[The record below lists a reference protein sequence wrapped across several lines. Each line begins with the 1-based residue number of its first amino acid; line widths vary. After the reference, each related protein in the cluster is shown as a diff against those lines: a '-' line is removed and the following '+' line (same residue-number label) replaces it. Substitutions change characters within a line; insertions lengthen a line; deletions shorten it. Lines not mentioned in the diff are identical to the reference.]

1 MNLLEILRECDPA
14 IEMAYNSN
22 NYRDM
27 RKKLIVAFE
36 CLGLYNLD
44 VFKSESGT
52 DYDFMESSK
61 EYIVYLM
68 NDDEIR
74 DLFRH
79 IKSDRMSMEDYARL
93 AHEIDKLFVFIKPYM
108 KTDEEYKRI
117 ISEISLNTRYPIIK
131 RFAEN
136 QHIYHSFRIY
146 YESLVKGDGYATTF
160 SDWLFLTMDDQI
172 ELFDELTTATR
183 KCVEM
188 VEKRCE
194 FRADEVMEGIDN
206 ISVDDVLTYAL
217 VNEKITEEFC
227 EKYEK
232 LFPEN
237 ERKARSI
244 RSAISKEKTRL
255 KASNKL
261 KLDLAKQCCD
271 EYNIDFQQYLSEQ
284 KKIEEMEPEQVST
297 EEAIKAITNADN

>member
-1 MNLLEILRECDPA
+1 MNLLEILRECDPN
-14 IEMAYNSN
+14 IEITHESN
-22 NYRDM
+22 NYGDM
-27 RKKLIVAFE
+27 RKKLVVAFE

-44 VFKSESGT
+44 IFKSESGK
-52 DYDFMESSK
+52 DYDFLESSK

-68 NDDEIR
+68 NDDETR

-79 IKSDRMSMEDYARL
+79 IKSDRMSVDDYAKL

-172 ELFDELTTATR
+172 ELFDELTTAIR
-183 KCVEM
+183 KCVEL
-188 VEKRCE
+188 VEGLCE
-194 FRADEVMEGIDN
+194 LRADEVMKGIDN
-206 ISVDDVLTYAL
+206 ISVNDVLTYAL
-217 VNEKITEEFC
+217 VNEKIAEEFC
-227 EKYEK
+227 EKYEE
-232 LFPEN
+232 LFPGN
-237 ERKARSI
+237 EIKARSI

-261 KLDLAKQCCD
+261 KLDLAKQWCD
-271 EYNIDFQQYLSEQ
+271 EHDIDFQQYLSEQ
-284 KKIEEMEPEQVST
+284 EKIEEMEPEQVST
-297 EEAIKAITNADN
+297 EEAFKAITNEDN